1 MEPKYIAALEIGSS
15 HIRAAVGSVDDTGVL
30 SLLAVEEE
38 NAVDVVRYG
47 IIQNVDE
54 LSNRIRL
61 LIRRLENH
69 NVVSPRKIKSL
80 YVAIGGRSMMTT
92 SRQVVRQYNEETEI
106 TSKIVEQIKE
116 EAKASGLSERT
127 VVEVR
132 PRGFVVDNLE
142 CYTPVGTFG
151 TNIVA
156 DINLITCRP
165 KILRNIEIAI
175 SKLQNISI
183 KAIYVRQLAI
193 ADLVLSADERKLGC
207 MLVDFGAETTTVS
220 VYKNG
225 TLRYLATL
233 PLGSRNI
240 TRDVMALRYTEERAE
255 EIKRAIGDAVNAEPN
270 YHKHDF
276 DGDPIEVNNFI
287 RARAGEIAVNITEQ
301 AKYAGYKLTSDLAG
315 GIVLVGAGTKL
326 KGFTDMLAKQS
337 GVKVRLGSI
346 PNTIRISDPRL
357 QGFEMIDIVALL
369 NKAASDNPQ
378 DCMEIIAPVH
388 TAEEPAPVDDHRS
401 GKVMPEKE
409 KKKQRGGD
417 DNNEGGQ
424 SGFRSKMWD
433 RLRRMGENIFNDPDG
448 E

>member
-15 HIRAAVGSVDDTGVL
+15 HIRAAVGSVDDSGILT
-30 SLLAVEEE
+30 LLAVEEE

-54 LSNRIRL
+54 LSNRVRL
-61 LIRRLENH
+61 LLRRLENH

-80 YVAIGGRSMMTT
+80 YVALGGRSMMTT
-92 SRQVVRQYNEETEI
+92 SRQVVRQYNDETEI

-142 CYTPVGTFG
+142 CPNPVGTFG
-151 TNIVA
+151 KNIIA
-156 DINLITCRP
+156 DINLITCKP
-165 KILRNIEIAI
+165 KILRNIEIAL
-175 SKLQNISI
+175 SKLQNVTI
-183 KAIYVRQLAI
+183 KASYVRQLAV
-193 ADLVLSADERKLGC
+193 ADLVLSADERQLGC

-225 TLRYLATL
+225 TLRYLSTL

-240 TRDVMALRYTEERAE
+240 TRDVMALQYTEERAE
-255 EIKRAIGDAVNAEPN
+255 EIKRAVGDAVNAEPS

-287 RARAGEIAVNITEQ
+287 RARAGEIAVNIMEQ
-301 AKYAGYKLTSDLAG
+301 AKYAGCTMISELAG
-315 GIVLVGAGTKL
+315 GIILVGAGTKL
-326 KGFTDMLAKQS
+326 KGFTDLLAKQS

-346 PNTIRISDPRL
+346 PTTIRISDPRL

-369 NKAASDNPQ
+369 NKVASENPEE
-378 DCMEIIAPVH
+378 CMDAVIPVNSQ
-388 TAEEPAPVDDHRS
+388 VDVDPFDEGPGPQPIK
-401 GKVMPEKE
+401 GKDKSRE
-409 KKKQRGGD
+409 RDGGM
-417 DNNEGGQ
+417 EGGGQ
-424 SGFRSKMWD
+424 SSGFRSKMWD
-433 RLRRMGENIFNDPDG
+433 RIRRQVDNIFNDSDG

>member
-15 HIRAAVGSVDDTGVL
+15 HIRAAVGSVDDSGILT
-30 SLLAVEEE
+30 LLAVEEE

-80 YVAIGGRSMMTT
+80 YVSLGGRSMMTT
-92 SRQVVRQYNEETEI
+92 SRQVVRQYNDETEI

-116 EAKASGLSERT
+116 EAKANGLSERT

-151 TNIVA
+151 KNIVA
-156 DINLITCRP
+156 DINLITCKP
-165 KILRNIEIAI
+165 KILRNIEITL

-183 KAIYVRQLAI
+183 KASYVRQLAI
-193 ADLVLSADERKLGC
+193 ADLVLSADERQLGC

-240 TRDVMALRYTEERAE
+240 TRDIMALQYTEERAE

-287 RARAGEIAVNITEQ
+287 RARAGEIAVNIMEQ
-301 AKYAGYKLTSDLAG
+301 AKYAGYTLTADLAG
-315 GIVLVGAGTKL
+315 GIVLVGSGTKL
-326 KGFTDMLAKQS
+326 KGFTDLLAKQS
-337 GVKVRLGSI
+337 GVKARLGSI

-369 NKAASDNPQ
+369 NKVASENPEE
-378 DCMEIIAPVH
+378 CMEAVVPVQPQV
-388 TAEEPAPVDDHRS
+388 EIDPFDD
-401 GKVMPEKE
+401 GPGPQPIKEKE
-409 KKKQRGGD
+409 KKKAESVS
-417 DNNEGGQ
+417 EGAQ
-424 SGFRSKMWD
+424 SSF
-433 RLRRMGENIFNDPDG
+433 RLRLWDKLRRKADNLFNDDPDG

>member
-15 HIRAAVGSVDDTGVL
+15 HIRAAVGSVDDSGILT
-30 SLLAVEEE
+30 LLAVEEE

-61 LIRRLENH
+61 LMRRLENH

-80 YVAIGGRSMMTT
+80 YVSLGGRSMMTT
-92 SRQVVRQYNEETEI
+92 SRQVVRQYNDETEI
-106 TSKIVEQIKE
+106 TSKIVGQIKE
-116 EAKASGLSERT
+116 EAKANGLSERT
-127 VVEVR
+127 VVEVC

-151 TNIVA
+151 KNIVA
-156 DINLITCRP
+156 DINLITCKP
-165 KILRNIEIAI
+165 KILRNIEITL

-183 KAIYVRQLAI
+183 KASYVRQLAI
-193 ADLVLSADERKLGC
+193 ADLVLSADERQLGC

-240 TRDVMALRYTEERAE
+240 TRDIMALQYTEERAE

-287 RARAGEIAVNITEQ
+287 RARAGEIAVNIMEQ
-301 AKYAGYKLTSDLAG
+301 AKYAGYTLTSDLAG
-315 GIVLVGAGTKL
+315 GIILVGAGTKL
-326 KGFTDMLAKQS
+326 KGFTDLLAKQS
-337 GVKVRLGSI
+337 GVKARLGSI

-369 NKAASDNPQ
+369 NKVASDNPEE
-378 DCMEIIAPVH
+378 CMEAVVPIHETVEIDPFDEGPGPQPVKGDNKKNRD
-388 TAEEPAPVDDHRS
+388 TAT
-401 GKVMPEKE
+401 
-409 KKKQRGGD
+409 
-417 DNNEGGQ
+417 EGGQ
-424 SGFRSKMWD
+424 SGFRLKMWEKI
-433 RLRRMGENIFNDPDG
+433 RRMGENIFNDPDG

>member
-15 HIRAAVGSVDDTGVL
+15 HIRAAVGSVDDSGILT
-30 SLLAVEEE
+30 LLAVEEE

-61 LIRRLENH
+61 LMRRLENH

-80 YVAIGGRSMMTT
+80 YVSLGGRSMMTT
-92 SRQVVRQYNEETEI
+92 SRQVVRQYNDETEI

-116 EAKASGLSERT
+116 EAKANGLSERT
-127 VVEVR
+127 VVEVC

-151 TNIVA
+151 KNIVA
-156 DINLITCRP
+156 DINLITCKP
-165 KILRNIEIAI
+165 KILRNIEITL

-183 KAIYVRQLAI
+183 KASYVRQLAI
-193 ADLVLSADERKLGC
+193 ADLVLSADERQLGC

-240 TRDVMALRYTEERAE
+240 TRDIMALQYTEERAE

-287 RARAGEIAVNITEQ
+287 RARAGEIAVNIMEQ
-301 AKYAGYKLTSDLAG
+301 AKYAGYTLTADLAG
-315 GIVLVGAGTKL
+315 GIILVGAGTKL
-326 KGFTDMLAKQS
+326 KGFTDLLAKQS
-337 GVKVRLGSI
+337 GVKARLGSI

-369 NKAASDNPQ
+369 NKVASDNPEE
-378 DCMEIIAPVH
+378 CMEAVIPVQ
-388 TAEEPAPVDDHRS
+388 EPVEIDPFDDGPGPQPVKGDN
-401 GKVMPEKE
+401 
-409 KKKQRGGD
+409 KKNRD
-417 DNNEGGQ
+417 AATEGGQ
-424 SGFRSKMWD
+424 SGFRMRIWD
-433 RLRRMGENIFNDPDG
+433 RLRRTADNLFNDSEG